1 MLTRYLFRA
10 LRNSFIT
17 RRRGYPFLPP
27 LQLFGCPQK
36 SIERLIDT
44 VTNFISCLPSEKL
57 LSLIILNFQHP
68 LAWSISQQTTVH
80 WRLPCLRAI
89 HRLSSVES
97 PPFVEVI
104 CTETSP
110 GIVYPIMSTSSK
122 GQSFPYDHL
131 FKLLMIGDAGVGK
144 SSMLIRFTDDAFDEH
159 IQSTIGVDF
168 KVKHLELSNKRIKLT
183 IWDTAGQERFRTLTS
198 SYYRGAQG
206 VVMVYDVTRRDSF
219 DNLEQWL
226 KEVKLYSPN
235 NGEGVVKLLVG
246 NKIDLADG
254 EVDGEDEQYQRQVDR
269 HEAEEW
275 ARNQGMLFLEASA
288 KTKTGVQE
296 SFMEVVHKILED
308 PDLLLNTVPGRPMSA
323 VNLGEGGAGRKGV
336 GNVADDNEGGYC
348 C

>member
-1 MLTRYLFRA
+1 MPTPKA
-10 LRNSFIT
+10 GS
-17 RRRGYPFLPP
+17 G
-27 LQLFGCPQK
+27 
-36 SIERLIDT
+36 
-44 VTNFISCLPSEKL
+44 
-57 LSLIILNFQHP
+57 
-68 LAWSISQQTTVH
+68 
-80 WRLPCLRAI
+80 
-89 HRLSSVES
+89 
-97 PPFVEVI
+97 
-104 CTETSP
+104 
-110 GIVYPIMSTSSK
+110 SSK

-168 KVKHLELSNKRIKLT
+168 KVKHLELNNKRIKLT
-183 IWDTAGQERFRTLTS
+183 VWDTAGQERFRTLTS

-254 EVDGEDEQYQRQVDR
+254 DGSGYERQVDR

-288 KTKTGVQE
+288 KTRMGVQE

-308 PDLLLNTVPGRPMSA
+308 PDLLLNTVPGKPKAA
-323 VNLGEGGAGRKGV
+323 VNLTEGGGAGRV
-336 GNVADDNEGGYC
+336 GRIEDDEGGYC

>member
-1 MLTRYLFRA
+1 
-10 LRNSFIT
+10 
-17 RRRGYPFLPP
+17 
-27 LQLFGCPQK
+27 
-36 SIERLIDT
+36 
-44 VTNFISCLPSEKL
+44 
-57 LSLIILNFQHP
+57 
-68 LAWSISQQTTVH
+68 
-80 WRLPCLRAI
+80 
-89 HRLSSVES
+89 
-97 PPFVEVI
+97 
-104 CTETSP
+104 
-110 GIVYPIMSTSSK
+110 MSTTTSK
-122 GQSFPYDHL
+122 GPQSFPYDHL
-131 FKLLMIGDAGVGK
+131 FKLLMIGDAAVGKVSKYNIKIVHIILQFYIYVLQLKISMFATSFNTLICSGDKQYIIIFIFTLYYIQNIYIYIK

-168 KVKHLELSNKRIKLT
+168 KVKHLELNNKRIKLT
-183 IWDTAGQERFRTLTS
+183 VWDTAGQERFRTLTS

-219 DNLEQWL
+219 DNLEHWL

-246 NKIDLADG
+246 NKIDLPDSDGDG
-254 EVDGEDEQYQRQVDR
+254 EYTRQVDR

-308 PDLLLNTVPGRPMSA
+308 PDLLMNTVPGKPKTA
-323 VNLGEGGAGRKGV
+323 VNLNKSGGVGGAKGL
-336 GNVADDNEGGYC
+336 DDDGEGGYC